1 MLDLAALVCSTEQL
15 VLRRHWWQSPIVTR
29 MGVVGLVTPP
39 PHFRHYKHKWQDND
53 QLSGS
58 HITSQSCASPLPLAF
73 LGPWLFSLHTSVERS
88 GGSRLDMR
96 RSRDKG
102 TASLRAVNLLFY
114 TDCLTEQTVNV
125 LEI

>member
-29 MGVVGLVTPP
+29 MGVVGLVTP